1 MQNHVSPQPIPLST
15 IKGVGPAI
23 ARKLNALGIFSATDL
38 LFHLPLR
45 YQDRTT
51 VQSIGSLQS
60 SHAVVIEGEVTAC
73 NIIFGKRRSLVCK
86 IKDQSGVL
94 TLRFF
99 HFSAAQKKQMVNGQL
114 LRCFGEVNINRGSAE
129 MIHPEYQRINAG
141 DPLPNPTHLTAIY
154 PTVDGISQIRWRNY
168 IEGAFAVSNNASVE
182 TLIDNEKISAIKQT
196 LAADLFSSLKLL
208 HYPPATIDL
217 ALISTGMHPLQRQ
230 LAFEE
235 LVAQRLSHLLL
246 RKTSLTT
253 PAIAIEPNAG
263 IEETFLSRL
272 AFTLT
277 GAQQRVLQQI
287 KNDIAKPQ
295 PMMRLLQGDVGSGKT
310 IVAATA
316 ALQFISQHQQVVIMA
331 PTEILA
337 EQHLETFTA
346 WFANLNIRTGLLV
359 SKIPAAEKRQ
369 RLASIANGEMQIII
383 GTHALIQEQV
393 NYQNLGLIVIDEQ
406 HRFGVDQR
414 RKLKDKRLDHFGV
427 HQLVMTATPIPRTL
441 AMTFYADLDYSVI
454 DELPPGRSP
463 IETVALSNDRRGAVI
478 DRVNNACQQGRQVY
492 WVCTLIEES
501 EQLDCQ
507 AAETTAN
514 ELVTLLPNITVGL
527 IHGRLKPAQ
536 KQIIMQHFNA
546 GDIQLLV
553 STTVVEVGVNV
564 PNASLM
570 IIENPERLG
579 LSQLHQLRGRV
590 GRGEIQSHCVLMYQK
605 PLSKNGKQRIDIM
618 RATNDGFVLAQK
630 DLEMRGPGQVLG
642 TRQSGASLFKMADL
656 ERDSDLIPDV
666 VAYSDAVI
674 DQNPSM
680 ANKLIERWCPLAS
693 NYIDV

>member
-1 MQNHVSPQPIPLST
+1 MT
-15 IKGVGPAI
+15 IQCYYLTNK
-23 ARKLNALGIFSATDL
+23 T
-38 LFHLPLR
+38 
-45 YQDRTT
+45 
-51 VQSIGSLQS
+51 
-60 SHAVVIEGEVTAC
+60 
-73 NIIFGKRRSLVCK
+73 RS
-86 IKDQSGVL
+86 
-94 TLRFF
+94 
-99 HFSAAQKKQMVNGQL
+99 
-114 LRCFGEVNINRGSAE
+114 
-129 MIHPEYQRINAG
+129 
-141 DPLPNPTHLTAIY
+141 
-154 PTVDGISQIRWRNY
+154 
-168 IEGAFAVSNNASVE
+168 
-182 TLIDNEKISAIKQT
+182 
-196 LAADLFSSLKLL
+196 
-208 HYPPATIDL
+208 
-217 ALISTGMHPLQRQ
+217 LISTGMHPLQRQ

-246 RKTSLTT
+246 RKNNLTT
-253 PAIAIEPNAG
+253 PAIAIESNATL
-263 IEETFLSRL
+263 EENFLSGL
-272 AFTLT
+272 TFTLT
-277 GAQQRVLQQI
+277 DAQQRVLQQI

-346 WFANLNIRTGLLV
+346 WFANLNISTGLLV
-359 SKIPAAEKRQ
+359 SKMPAAEKRQ
-369 RLASIANGEMQIII
+369 CLASIANGEMLIII

-414 RKLKDKRLDHFGV
+414 RKLKDKRLDRFGV

-463 IETVALSNDRRGAVI
+463 IETVALSNDRRSAVI
-478 DRVNNACQQGRQVY
+478 DRVNNACQHGRQVY

-514 ELVTLLPNITVGL
+514 ELASLLPNITIGL

-666 VAYSDAVI
+666 VAYSDKLI
-674 DQNPSM
+674 DQNPTI
-680 ANKLIERWCPLAS
+680 AKKLIRRWCPLAS